1 MTPSLRVGV
10 ADLRRHP
17 GTRRRWTGT
26 ARLEG
31 LVVSSSRVRHDAAVE
46 IAVELEAISGGLVV
60 EGLVRVPWEGECRRC
75 LEPVRGLVEA
85 RVREVFE
92 DRPTEGETY
101 PLEPEEVDLAPM
113 VRDAVLLALPLA
125 PLCRAA
131 CSGPA
136 PESFPTGP
144 AATPE
149 RPPVDPRW
157 AALDELRFADD
168 GPES

>member
-1 MTPSLRVGV
+1 MTASLRVGV

-17 GTRRRWTGT
+17 GTRRRWRGT
-26 ARLEG
+26 ASLDG
-31 LVVSSSRVRHDAAVE
+31 LAVSASRVPPGGELEVV
-46 IAVELEAISGGLVV
+46 VELEAISHGLVV
-60 EGLVRVPWEGECRRC
+60 DGIVRVPWEGECRRC
-75 LEPVRGLVEA
+75 LGSVRGLVEA

-101 PLEPEEVDLAPM
+101 PLGVEEVDLTPM

-125 PLCRAA
+125 PLCSSA

-144 AATPE
+144 GAGPE
-149 RPPVDPRW
+149 RPPADPRW
-157 AALDELRFADD
+157 AALDELRFGDED
-168 GPES
+168 EP